1 MSQVGDELR
10 YRLTT
15 DGRTGKVCAI
25 SPLYLPCISPIS
37 PLTTDGRTGKVC
49 AARVALLEPG
59 TILRE
64 VVLSG
69 R

>member
-1 MSQVGDELR
+1 MSKVGDELR
-10 YRLTT
+10 YRLTN
-15 DGRTGKVCAI
+15 D
-25 SPLYLPCISPIS
+25 S
-37 PLTTDGRTGKVC
+37 RTGKVC
-49 AARVALLEPG
+49 AARIALLEPG

>member
-1 MSQVGDELR
+1 MSQVGVELR

-15 DGRTGKVCAI
+15 DGRTGKVCA
-25 SPLYLPCISPIS
+25 
-37 PLTTDGRTGKVC
+37 
-49 AARVALLEPG
+49 ARIALLEPG

-64 VVLSG
+64 LVLSG